1 MLHMLRTRDHL
12 DVMMGIV
19 DLRQLGVQMFGV
31 SLCQLQE
38 RVHVGLFKQFGI
50 LPCNTLDAKKISFVH
65 PSQNLLMTDPRLGF
79 EFLTAFGRC
88 RFPK

>member
-31 SLCQLQE
+31 SLCELQD
-38 RVHVGLFKQFGI
+38 RVHAGFFKQLGI
-50 LPCNTLDAKKISFVH
+50 LSCNTLDPKNSAWFTHRKIW
-65 PSQNLLMTDPRLGF
+65 
-79 EFLTAFGRC
+79 
-88 RFPK
+88 

>member
-31 SLCQLQE
+31 SLCELE
-38 RVHVGLFKQFGI
+38 DRVYVGLFQAVRYI
-50 LPCNTLDAKKISFVH
+50 ALQYP
-65 PSQNLLMTDPRLGF
+65 
-79 EFLTAFGRC
+79 
-88 RFPK
+88 